1 MMDDDGFDDFVD
13 VCLAGHGVLPVG
25 DVHEGGPKA
34 DGQVVGVHHVLV
46 AVLREATRE
55 EAPHVT
61 GERRSLPLRFLS
73 LGDSVQIQEDSMFC
87 FKNSCTCRSLRTPLP
102 KGGQGQ
108 VKEGTPWPGN
118 SLIEESEE
126 ISHDHDDHTGKGDE
140 DLLDLVHPLSG
151 ALQFCNIK
159 GLSGCPSSLVSQ
171 LANICE
177 SYLFDQPMWF
187 RGASSTLSSGSLA
200 WPIRASYSPGHR
212 GGPREGY
219 MASSEPTGVDPW
231 EFGLEKPERGALLN
245 LDRGKSGVAG
255 GS

>member
-1 MMDDDGFDDFVD
+1 
-13 VCLAGHGVLPVG
+13 
-25 DVHEGGPKA
+25 
-34 DGQVVGVHHVLV
+34 
-46 AVLREATRE
+46 
-55 EAPHVT
+55 
-61 GERRSLPLRFLS
+61 
-73 LGDSVQIQEDSMFC
+73 MFC
-87 FKNSCTCRSLRTPLP
+87 FKNSCICKSLRTPLP
-102 KGGQGQ
+102 KGGQGR

-126 ISHDHDDHTGKGDE
+126 ISHDHDDHAGKGDE

-159 GLSGCPSSLVSQ
+159 GLSCCLSSLVSQ

-187 RGASSTLSSGSLA
+187 QGASSALSSGSLA
-200 WPIRASYSPGHR
+200 WPVRASYSPGV
-212 GGPREGY
+212 GPG
-219 MASSEPTGVDPW
+219 TGTWPHQNQ
-231 EFGLEKPERGALLN
+231 LELILGSLGWRNLERGSLLK